1 MRIARVRFFDQHL
14 RQTPRFV
21 PSPAPG
27 EARSRGLRPE
37 YRSAP

>member
-1 MRIARVRFFDQHL
+1 MNLAAEFFDQYL

-21 PSPAPG
+21 PSPAPE

-37 YRSAP
+37 YRNAS